1 MNDSHIYRFAIQSG
15 NFAVID
21 YRDKAP
27 DAWEGNAVVSFAD
40 LPSGKGVARDDLLAV
55 LDDLNDLQ
63 AQGFQ
68 IVSATPD
75 FIWLARSPQQAQSHE
90 PDTL

>member
-1 MNDSHIYRFAIQSG
+1 MNDSHLYRFAIQSG

-21 YRDKAP
+21 YRDI
-27 DAWEGNAVVSFAD
+27 
-40 LPSGKGVARDDLLAV
+40 ARDDLPAA

-63 AQGFQ
+63 TQGFQ

>member
-1 MNDSHIYRFAIQSG
+1 MNDSHTYRFAIQSG

-21 YRDKAP
+21 YRDI
-27 DAWEGNAVVSFAD
+27 
-40 LPSGKGVARDDLLAV
+40 ARDDLLAV

-63 AQGFQ
+63 AQGFH
-68 IVSATPD
+68 IVSATPG